1 MNIEHFLKT
10 DKKLPVSLKSVINI
24 MVLGG
29 RLKREINDFLKT
41 YDISE
46 PQFNV
51 LRILRGQKSNPVN
64 LKDVQERM
72 VHRTSNT
79 TRLVDK
85 LIEKKLVERV
95 IPKENRRIVEISI
108 TKKGLDLLARIDPEF
123 TRLENQMVSNLD
135 KKEVAELNRL
145 LEKMSG

>member
-1 MNIEHFLKT
+1 MKIGSALFHTIFRFRTLGKLANWYFCSLLLFAIMNIEHFLKT
-10 DKKLPVSLKSVINI
+10 DKKLPVSLKSAINI

-29 RLKREINDFLKT
+29 RFRREINDLLKT

-51 LRILRGQKSNPVN
+51 LRILRGQNGSPVN
-64 LKDVQERM
+64 LKDVQQRM

-85 LIEKKLVERV
+85 LIEKNLVERV

-108 TKKGLDLLARIDPEF
+108 TKKGLGLLA
-123 TRLENQMVSNLD
+123 
-135 KKEVAELNRL
+135 
-145 LEKMSG
+145 